1 MPGAIGLMK
10 QVATLYAVK
19 PVLGPK
25 KVQFLKELG
34 FTKEAGQWMLQGSK
48 KEIQELWD
56 EIDVYKDIYG
66 KWVTKEFPM
75 KDGYTPAYYN
85 NKYPLNNHKW
95 NKYHVDFRF
104 FNDIEIDFYMEVKQV
119 EELALAA

>member
-1 MPGAIGLMK
+1 MK

-48 KEIQELWD
+48 QEIQELWD
-56 EIDVYKDIYG
+56 EIDVYKDIGG
-66 KWVTKEFPM
+66 KWVTKEFPK
-75 KDGYTPAYYN
+75 KDGYSDGYYN
-85 NKYPLNNHKW
+85 TKYPFQKHPYW
-95 NKYHVDFRF
+95 SRYSVDFRF